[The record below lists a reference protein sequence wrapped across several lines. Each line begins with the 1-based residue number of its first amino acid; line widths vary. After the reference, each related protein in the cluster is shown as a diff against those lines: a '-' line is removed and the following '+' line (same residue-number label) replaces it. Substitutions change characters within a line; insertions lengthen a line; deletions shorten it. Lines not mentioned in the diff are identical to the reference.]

1 MLTGRQTK
9 VLGRRSDVCKREFL
23 QGQRLRLR
31 NLKGMGGYLG
41 YSVSPAT
48 VGFSFSYSKALFEK
62 AGEPREGM
70 FIK

>member
-9 VLGRRSDVCKREFL
+9 VLGGPSDVCERELL

-31 NLKGMGGYLG
+31 NLKDMGGYLG
-41 YSVSPAT
+41 YSVSSAT
-48 VGFSFSYSKALFEK
+48 VSFSFSYSKALFEK
-62 AGEPREGM
+62 AGEPREGT